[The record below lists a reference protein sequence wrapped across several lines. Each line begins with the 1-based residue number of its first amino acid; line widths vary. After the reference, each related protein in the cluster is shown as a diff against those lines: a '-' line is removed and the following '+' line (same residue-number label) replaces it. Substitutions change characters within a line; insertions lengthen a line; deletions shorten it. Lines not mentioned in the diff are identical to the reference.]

1 MARRRGEPTLR
12 RLVAGVA
19 LPARSKAECAPDL
32 RLSAASDAGAIV
44 LLRIPQADPLRAA
57 SELSVVL
64 AVACVR
70 VAQRP

>member
-1 MARRRGEPTLR
+1 MWVQVLKEFGFEANT
-12 RLVAGVA
+12 VSK
-19 LPARSKAECAPDL
+19 LP
-32 RLSAASDAGAIV
+32 SAW
-44 LLRIPQADPLRAA
+44 RIPLRAA